1 MFERTL
7 INERIVFARLNFT
20 AGQDSAEIFPDAQT
34 LQGALGQIPFG
45 RGGDAHFHILLLQG
59 LQVFRCA
66 GFKRDFITVKIRN
79 QRLDFPKDRRFGFM
93 QSVCCTKMLCSLRE
107 AHRLQGILQARSRLQ
122 LFLKQ
127 ILCSQALPN
136 RHGIQ

>member
-79 QRLDFPKDRRFGFM
+79 QRLDFPDDCLLIFV
-93 QSVCCTKMLCSLRE
+93 QSVGRSKMLCGLRE
-107 AHRLQGILQARSRLQ
+107 AHRLQRIMQSRSRLQ

-127 ILCSQALPN
+127 IFFSQALPN